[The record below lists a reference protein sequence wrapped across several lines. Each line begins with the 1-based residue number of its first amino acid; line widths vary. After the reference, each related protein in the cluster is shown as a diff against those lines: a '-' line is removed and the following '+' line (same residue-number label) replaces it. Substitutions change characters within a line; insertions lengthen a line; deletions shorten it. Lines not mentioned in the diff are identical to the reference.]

1 MKKEEDED
9 MPYRMGLLSRT
20 TPTSGSTSQS
30 TDSNISSPPTL
41 EYPEPEHSKDPD
53 GEARMSEDVAA
64 TTPPHSQDVP
74 MKTVPNP
81 PKTSDGHVRPSRE
94 VLVDVIQLMNKLR
107 YELGISLDQEAA
119 DLANNVE
126 IKAWRWLK
134 IKNAREEEKRRD
146 VDGDEDVEMEGDEEG
161 ERKDAVPDYRPIS
174 TMPEPSE
181 RAPSY
186 NPTPSTL
193 RVEEIEERI
202 QQVEKDIRE
211 LQWVA
216 GRDESKFDEKISV
229 LEARLAALE
238 VRSEGE
244 EEPWVKVKSPRRRTT
259 REHYDRPT
267 TRSMVPRVEEK
278 VDAAAQDIAEA
289 QNRMREVE
297 GGVDEIRR
305 RLGGM
310 EIAIAGVQTEV
321 KSGEKRIVGL
331 ETKWEEMRLKQ
342 AIVMRDHAAERILLT
357 TGVLQRLTKLERRQ
371 LIVEYRI
378 VTTEAQLVW
387 EDNKLRALW
396 GVITA
401 PTPAE
406 ALTRT
411 AALNTVWTNATEAYK
426 HRVLNTPSETRDSRP
441 NHNVPTRLPATIFTQ
456 ANQTGVQST
465 GHPSLPANPARLY

>member
-20 TPTSGSTSQS
+20 TPTSSTTSQL
-30 TDSNISSPPTL
+30 TDSNLSSPPTL
-41 EYPEPEHSKDPD
+41 EYPEPEHSNAPD
-53 GEARMSEDVAA
+53 GEARMSEDVAI
-64 TTPPHSQDVP
+64 TNPPQSQDVP
-74 MKTVPNP
+74 MKGVSVPQ
-81 PKTSDGHVRPSRE
+81 KTSDGHVRPSRE

-134 IKNAREEEKRRD
+134 IKNAREDQKRK
-146 VDGDEDVEMEGDEEG
+146 GEDEDVEMNEEDEDG
-161 ERKDAVPDYRPIS
+161 ERKDPIPDYRPTS

-193 RVEEIEERI
+193 RVEEMEERI

-216 GRDESKFDEKISV
+216 GRDESKFDDKISV

-238 VRSEGE
+238 VRSEEE

-267 TRSMVPRVEEK
+267 TRSMVPQVEEK

-289 QNRMREVE
+289 QNRIREVE

-456 ANQTGVQST
+456 ANQTGTQPA